1 MAVVRFVHAA
11 DLHLDTPFQ
20 GVARPAPEIARA
32 LRDASLQ
39 AWENLVQLTM
49 DREAAFLLLAGDI
62 YDGAERGMRAQL
74 RFADGLRRLA
84 DAGIRVFVVHG
95 NHDPLGEG
103 WSAIREWPDGV
114 TVFGSDG
121 VQTVGFEVDGTAV
134 AVHGIS
140 YPTRAVTENLAL
152 KYRRHPDASL
162 NIGLLHANAGGA
174 TEHAAYAPCTLTDL
188 ESAGMDYWALGHI
201 HQRAYLRRGG
211 PWIAY
216 PGDTQ
221 GRSPKPS
228 ETGPKGV
235 LMVEVKDGA
244 IEEPEFVPVD
254 VVRFVTCLVDI
265 AGVTDVAAL
274 QERVAQG
281 VEGLRA
287 GHEGRA
293 LLVRVVLQGRG
304 AVAADLQRGG
314 ALDEFVGELRQLWQ
328 GREPFV
334 WIEAVKDRARGELDM
349 DALRARGDF
358 AAELLKLA
366 DGLEADEV
374 AAEAFVAEA
383 AGRLRAPG
391 QVERALRDVGD
402 DAAEPPREVL
412 AAALELALDRL
423 EAEAQP

>member
-62 YDGAERGMRAQL
+62 YDGAERGMRAHL

-121 VQTVGFEVDGTAV
+121 VQTVGLEVDGTAV

-228 ETGPKGV
+228 EMGPKGV
-235 LMVEVKDGA
+235 LMVEVK
-244 IEEPEFVPVD
+244 
-254 VVRFVTCLVDI
+254 
-265 AGVTDVAAL
+265 
-274 QERVAQG
+274 
-281 VEGLRA
+281 
-287 GHEGRA
+287 GRA